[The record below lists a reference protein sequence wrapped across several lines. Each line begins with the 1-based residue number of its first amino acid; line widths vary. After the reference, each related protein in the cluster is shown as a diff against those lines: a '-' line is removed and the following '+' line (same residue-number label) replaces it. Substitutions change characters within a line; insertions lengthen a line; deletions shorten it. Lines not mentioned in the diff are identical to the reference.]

1 MNNRANPEIYPY
13 SYDDTKLYQVCTS
26 RLRDLTSLIG
36 SELEPS
42 IWLGNA
48 EAYQLGITFWG
59 FPVDKV
65 SRLEWTVQEPRMYIR
80 QTTEFGL
87 AEGSSG
93 NFTSRMNV
101 NVELISPAIDASGSF
116 SFTNFRRDWNAFR
129 WAEAKEEV
137 NSTAYQY
144 YPVVYIKKGALCAF
158 FTIKAVGELPESFQ
172 NQTEYENFLSN
183 PAFTGTLEEW
193 NAVKETYPNIT
204 EITVTIRAT
213 ATAGTARNTTL
224 TLFYKQVT
232 TANGGVAGMWNGGTF
247 NYYYPQNDPKE
258 YQYIGGN
265 IVPAQS
271 TAINY
276 FATNVLFRTMR
287 VYVRGLTESTPYG
300 VTEFRAWGTRTG
312 IRKYRFET
320 TDVVNSQ
327 GCICTVPVSFYD
339 GDPNDLLDFFT
350 NMGFAVTDQG
360 NNKATNGNIKTDPH
374 IWTPTYDDNGN
385 IDGRT
390 NDETE
395 KTEYVDSGDN
405 IQPNFDPYGGDDEPE
420 EDYPDEDPSE
430 DQETDHVDLPDVT
443 LNSTGVFNRTYVINK
458 HQLQL
463 LSDYL
468 WNPDPV
474 TWDEIIED
482 LKLVGDNRMNSIIN
496 VIMFPFEIPRSEE
509 SHLIRIGRHTTTE
522 TAHYLGDAPN
532 VFDMG
537 TCYFWAKFQN
547 FLDYEPYTQAWLYIP
562 FCGVIKV
569 PSQQFMNKTIN
580 VKIALDYL
588 TGSGQAVIFSNG
600 IPVMYR
606 NCTIGLQV
614 PVTGSDSG
622 YTIRNYLKAASG
634 GLSAIGSTFSGNFAG
649 ALGSVID
656 SAVSF
661 ISAQN
666 APVQSEGS
674 ASPQCGIF
682 MPNKCYFI
690 VERAKP
696 LMSKVPDYGRLVGY
710 ACYRSGLISQF
721 NGFSKF
727 ENVKLDISHCT
738 DTERNE
744 IINLLRTGVYL

>member
-1 MNNRANPEIYPY
+1 MNNRANPEVYPY
-13 SYDDTKLYQVCTS
+13 SYDNTKLYQVCTS
-26 RLRDLTSLIG
+26 RLRDITSLIG

-48 EAYQLGITFWG
+48 ESYSLGVTFWG

-65 SRLEWTVQEPRMYIR
+65 SRLEWTVQEPRMFAR

-87 AEGSSG
+87 AESS
-93 NFTSRMNV
+93 
-101 NVELISPAIDASGSF
+101 SGSF
-116 SFTNFRRDWNAFR
+116 TSNLNVNTELVSPQISSSSSFSYTNFRKNWNAFR

-144 YPVVYIKKGALCAF
+144 YPLVYIKKGALCAY
-158 FTIKAVGELPESFQ
+158 FTIKAVGTLPSSFAT
-172 NQTEYENFLSN
+172 QTEYEQFITN
-183 PAFTGTLEEW
+183 PAFSGTLLEW
-193 NAVKETYPNIT
+193 NEVKNTYPNIT
-204 EITVTIRAT
+204 EISVNIKAT
-213 ATAGTARNTTL
+213 ATAGTARNTNL

-247 NYYYPQNDPKE
+247 NYNYPENDPKE
-258 YQYIGGN
+258 YQYIGGD
-265 IVPAQS
+265 IIPAYA

-276 FATNVLFRTMR
+276 FATNILFRTLR
-287 VYVRGLTESTPYG
+287 IYVRGLTETVPNAI
-300 VTEFRAWGTRTG
+300 TEFRAWGTRTG
-312 IRKYRFET
+312 INKYRFET
-320 TDVVNSQ
+320 TDVTNSN

-339 GDPNDLLDFFT
+339 DDPNNLIDFFT
-350 NMGFAVTDQG
+350 NMGFAVTDEG
-360 NNKATNGNIKTDPH
+360 ANKATNGDIKTDPH
-374 IWTPTYDDNGN
+374 IYTPTYDDNGN
-385 IDGRT
+385 ITGKT
-390 NDETE
+390 NDETD
-395 KTEYVDSGDN
+395 KTKYVDSGDN
-405 IQPNFDPYGGDDEPE
+405 IQPNFDPYGGDEEPE
-420 EDYPDEDPSE
+420 EEYPDEDPSK
-430 DQETDHVDLPDVT
+430 DLETQNIDLPNVT

-468 WNPDPV
+468 WNPNPV
-474 TWDEIIED
+474 TWDEIVED

-496 VIMFPFEIPRSEE
+496 VIMFPFEIPKSEE

-522 TAHYLGDAPN
+522 TAYYLGDAPN

-537 TCYFWAKFQN
+537 TCDFWAKFQN

-580 VKIALDYL
+580 VKIAIDYM
-588 TGSGQAVIFSNG
+588 TGSGQAVVFSNG
-600 IPVMYR
+600 IPVIYR

-622 YTIRNYLKAASG
+622 YTIRNYLKSATSG
-634 GLSAIGSTFSGNFAG
+634 ISAIGSAFSGNFAG
-649 ALGSVID
+649 AIGSVID

-666 APVQSEGS
+666 APVQSDGA

-696 LMSKVPDYGRLVGY
+696 LIAKVPDYGHLIGF
-710 ACYRSGLISQF
+710 ACYQSGQIGNF

-727 ENVKLDISHCT
+727 ENVKLAFTMANDY
-738 DTERNE
+738 EKAE
-744 IINLLRTGVYL
+744 ILRLLQTGVYL